1 MFKNIFVVV
10 AATEEMCIETAGTRN
25 DVQHSITHTP
35 ALLRTITC
43 LRMTIGHLKRGPS
56 PPC

>member
-1 MFKNIFVVV
+1 MSKNIFVVV
-10 AATEEMCIETAGTRN
+10 ATTEEMCIERAGARN
-25 DVQHSITHTP
+25 DVQHSIMHTP